1 MLSSGK
7 DPNLVVPLN
16 DDRSDIAFDELYD
29 ATLTRETPVLSLIL
43 KARLR
48 IEFKP
53 LLLDALYRKV
63 E

>member
-1 MLSSGK
+1 
-7 DPNLVVPLN
+7 LN

-29 ATLTRETPVLSLIL
+29 ATLTKEAPALSLIL

-48 IEFKP
+48 IEFKL
-53 LLLDALYRKV
+53 LLLDALYRKL